1 LYVAN
6 LCAEFGYCR
15 ALEEW
20 EYGNFRYAE
29 LKENYH
35 ETDMLAVLKENS
47 SVSRFQEKEKRGE
60 MITINDNIK

>member
-1 LYVAN
+1 MYVSN

-35 ETDMLAVLKENS
+35 ETDMLAYLKENS
-47 SVSRFQEKEKRGE
+47 YENYIEAVLSKVSQKG
-60 MITINDNIK
+60 MY